1 MIAEDL
7 DLLNKYAEQ
16 TVLEYGPADIHN
28 PNERIMF
35 VKMLCRLL
43 VHLMDR
49 SKLGQSIKIKNKN

>member
-16 TVLEYGPADIHN
+16 VVLEYGPVDIQN
-28 PNERIMF
+28 PSERIMF
-35 VKMLCRLL
+35 VKMLYRLL

-49 SKLGQSIKIKNKN
+49 SKFGQKIKIMNKK